1 MTRLTTLDLPQ
12 FHRATIGFDRLFN
25 ELERGFANSPNGNGY
40 PPYNIAQI
48 NEDEYMISVAVAGFG
63 MDNLEITK
71 DGDQLQIVGTTPKG
85 DETVNYLHK
94 GIGGRNF
101 RREFTLADHV
111 NVVGASLDLGMLNV
125 HLKREVPEAL
135 KPKTIEINAVEK
147 TPAEE
152 KINAEQNAIIQAA
165 RNAKI
170 VAEAELASK

>member
-1 MTRLTTLDLPQ
+1 MTRLTTLDLPN

-48 NEDEYMISVAVAGFG
+48 NDDEYMISLAVAGFG
-63 MDNLEITK
+63 MDNLSITT
-71 DGDQLQIVGTTPKG
+71 DGDQLKIEGTAPKG
-85 DETVNYLHK
+85 DDEVNYLHK

-111 NVVGASLDLGMLNV
+111 NVVDATLDLGMLNV

-135 KPKTIEINAVEK
+135 KPKTI
-147 TPAEE
+147 
-152 KINAEQNAIIQAA
+152 KINDGLTIEGNTG
-165 RNAKI
+165 K
-170 VAEAELASK
+170 